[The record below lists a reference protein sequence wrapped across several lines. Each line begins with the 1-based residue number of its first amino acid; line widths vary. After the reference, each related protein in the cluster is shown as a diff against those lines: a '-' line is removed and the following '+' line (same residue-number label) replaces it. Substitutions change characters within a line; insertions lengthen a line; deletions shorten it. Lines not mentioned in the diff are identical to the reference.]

1 MEETERE
8 LNKYIEN
15 RQAYSKAYENAKV
28 YTSSQANEMAYIH
41 DLDPQKVKFKSV
53 RGIRKEDGLEFE
65 ISQFEVE
72 LPNGEKTIVTVD
84 MDGNSMSCD
93 FVDENGI
100 SQKFLLTPDEAQKI
114 LQGAMKGG
122 MEGKLSTELLKEAL
136 FPASQEDM
144 EKEIV
149 KDTLVPENSEEAV
162 KKIKEK
168 DPRAD
173 VKAIVEEKDEE
184 KEEADKNDDEEILL
198 PENIRD
204 KVSELREKEGC
215 NLKHVLISKDPQS
228 VADQLTETTGIQ
240 RNGEPVYCLSF
251 RTGDVSTNNDRI
263 VLIQGE
269 RVIDERKNDEP
280 GSSFMNEYR
289 NSKLVEKVEDNES
302 KIYYTDIDGQTHSA
316 ELKSTPHDLNFLEK
330 EQLEKELAEIDS
342 KEEQLKSADMPL
354 EDKIELLNKVNDE
367 RLDILDEY
375 NIGAE
380 NVRGEIE
387 ADIEIGEDIQ
397 TDIKEE
403 QEKEKNEDD
412 SEKEIDEDD
421 GYDPRD
427 PRSNGDFN
435 H

>member
-1 MEETERE
+1 M
-8 LNKYIEN
+8 
-15 RQAYSKAYENAKV
+15 
-28 YTSSQANEMAYIH
+28 
-41 DLDPQKVKFKSV
+41 
-53 RGIRKEDGLEFE
+53 
-65 ISQFEVE
+65 
-72 LPNGEKTIVTVD
+72 
-84 MDGNSMSCD
+84 
-93 FVDENGI
+93 
-100 SQKFLLTPDEAQKI
+100 
-114 LQGAMKGG
+114 
-122 MEGKLSTELLKEAL
+122 
-136 FPASQEDM
+136 
-144 EKEIV
+144 
-149 KDTLVPENSEEAV
+149 
-162 KKIKEK
+162 
-168 DPRAD
+168 
-173 VKAIVEEKDEE
+173 
-184 KEEADKNDDEEILL
+184 
-198 PENIRD
+198 
-204 KVSELREKEGC
+204 
-215 NLKHVLISKDPQS
+215 LISKDPQS

-427 PRSNGDFN
+427 PRSNGNFN